1 MVSPVRRSSMSH
13 FGAAAFAAASALTAS
28 FWVGICAAAP
38 EFIWRGLRIELTN
51 PSWASVLPAL
61 LIGLIL
67 AFFVEPAMEHVQKL
81 LHRVRHRESTDDRPR
96 NPLYIASLS
105 FVFALT
111 SVSLHEAMSAFV
123 YDEGVAAGVKLAT
136 AWAIVPFAV
145 TLAWE
150 SVRCRFLAI
159 PMGIVAVLSTFFAGW
174 LFSWSLHTIIIEAVP
189 GVLIQ
194 FLGYRQVKKEP
205 RERAFARCARRV
217 ALVGVLWLAIVP
229 LVDWILGLAQLD
241 HLHLYSASEFFID
254 VRFFFGWTLGLL
266 FAPSPYDEA
275 TGRRAAS
282 SG

>member
-1 MVSPVRRSSMSH
+1 
-13 FGAAAFAAASALTAS
+13 
-28 FWVGICAAAP
+28 
-38 EFIWRGLRIELTN
+38 
-51 PSWASVLPAL
+51 
-61 LIGLIL
+61 
-67 AFFVEPAMEHVQKL
+67 MEHVQKL

-174 LFSWSLHTIIIEAVP
+174 LFSWSLHTIIIDPKDPSLVLLAAQGNIHTFTHSR
-189 GVLIQ
+189 GVFRSTDGGQ
-194 FLGYRQVKKEP
+194 SWKQT
-205 RERAFARCARRV
+205 A
-217 ALVGVLWLAIVP
+217 
-229 LVDWILGLAQLD
+229 
-241 HLHLYSASEFFID
+241 
-254 VRFFFGWTLGLL
+254 
-266 FAPSPYDEA
+266 
-275 TGRRAAS
+275 
-282 SG
+282 